1 VRQSA
6 IADSVWVA
14 LVVFGVRLVAIMSGS
29 WLGCKMGGVKSE
41 LQRRCFW
48 LSMVTQ
54 VSTRHRRAHTWCTH
68 SYAAALLDF
77 AGKWQQSRYSGRLQA
92 AGHIV

>member
-29 WLGCKMGGVKSE
+29 WLGCNLGGVKSE

-48 LSMVTQ
+48 MSMVTQ
-54 VSTRHRRAHTWCTH
+54 VST
-68 SYAAALLDF
+68 
-77 AGKWQQSRYSGRLQA
+77 
-92 AGHIV
+92 